1 MVFQKGLNNNNREE
15 LVTEESPLLTEDDY
29 SPQSSTTTTRKI
41 TNDKIFFKKPH
52 ALWMLPF
59 SFILFTIIS
68 STIAPLGIII
78 FFY

>member
-1 MVFQKGLNNNNREE
+1 M
-15 LVTEESPLLTEDDY
+15 TEESPLLTEDDY
-29 SPQSSTTTTRKI
+29 SPQSSSTTTTRKI

>member
-1 MVFQKGLNNNNREE
+1 M
-15 LVTEESPLLTEDDY
+15 TEESPLLIEDDY
-29 SPQSSTTTTRKI
+29 SPQSSSTTTTTKI
-41 TNDKIFFKKPH
+41 TNDKNFFKKPH

-59 SFILFTIIS
+59 SFILSTIIS